1 MMQKEKI
8 TAVVLAGGS
17 GKRMGKACKKQ
28 YLELCGRPVLS
39 YSLKAFQES
48 SVDEIILV
56 SNEAEYC
63 QREII
68 EKYSFDKVVKITSGG
83 KERYDSVYQGLLA
96 AEGCSYVLIHDGAR
110 PFLTNDIIQASIDA
124 VRKYRACVVGM
135 PVKDTIKIAD
145 HSQFAKETPE
155 RDRIWQI
162 QTPQTF
168 DYSLIR
174 KAYEK
179 IMQEKPIGITDD
191 AMVVEYSQSAKIKLI
206 KGSYKNIKITTSED
220 LVVAEAFMQNHITI

>member
-1 MMQKEKI
+1 
-8 TAVVLAGGS
+8 
-17 GKRMGKACKKQ
+17 MGKACKKQ

-63 QREII
+63 QREIV
-68 EKYSFDKVVKITSGG
+68 EKYSLDKVVKITSGG

-96 AEGCSYVLIHDGAR
+96 AEGCRYVLIHDGAR
-110 PFLTNDIIQASIDA
+110 PFLTCDIIQASIDA
-124 VRKYRACVVGM
+124 VRKYQACVVGM
-135 PVKDTIKIAD
+135 PVKDTIKVAD
-145 HSQFAKETPE
+145 SSQFAKETLE
-155 RDRIWQI
+155 RNKVWQI

-168 DYSLIR
+168 DYPLIR

-179 IMQEKPIGITDD
+179 IMQKKPVGITDD
-191 AMVVEYSQSAKIKLI
+191 AMVVEYTQSTKIKLI
-206 KGSYKNIKITTSED
+206 KGSYENIKITTPDD
-220 LVVAEAFMQNHITI
+220 LVIAEAFMRNRIVF